1 MSSINYQNLFG
12 YIINHQEHLQIGKS
26 YTGKIKI
33 YLNDATPKILL
44 QTELDLNILFRVQ
57 IKSHMIHFQI

>member
-12 YIINHQEHLQIGKS
+12 CAIKLSGNPQIGKS
-26 YTGKIKI
+26 YIGKMKN

-44 QTELDLNILFRVQ
+44 
-57 IKSHMIHFQI
+57 